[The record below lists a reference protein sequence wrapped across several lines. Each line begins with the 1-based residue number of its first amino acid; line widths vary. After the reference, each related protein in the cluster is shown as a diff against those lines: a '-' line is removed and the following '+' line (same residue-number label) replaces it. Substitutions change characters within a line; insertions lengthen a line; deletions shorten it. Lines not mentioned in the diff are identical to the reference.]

1 MAIALQL
8 HPIKRP
14 WLKKASKKLKEKIFA
29 KLGGFI
35 MTYLSKHATEF
46 ILGRKYTK
54 TPKEYEHDSHF
65 VVFHH
70 G

>member
-1 MAIALQL
+1 MTE
-8 HPIKRP
+8 
-14 WLKKASKKLKEKIFA
+14 KAPKKLKEKIFA
-29 KLGGFI
+29 KLGRII

-54 TPKEYEHDSHF
+54 TPKEYEHGSHF